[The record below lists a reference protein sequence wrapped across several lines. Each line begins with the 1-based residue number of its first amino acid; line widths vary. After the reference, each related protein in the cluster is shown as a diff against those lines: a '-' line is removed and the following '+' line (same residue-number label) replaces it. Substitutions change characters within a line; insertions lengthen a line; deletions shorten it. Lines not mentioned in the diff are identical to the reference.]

1 MNAGWLAALA
11 PFAVLAYFAPFLIAF
26 ERRHRFLW
34 TIAVLNAVT
43 GWTLLGW
50 LASLVWSV
58 NKDVRGLVEE
68 LSPAVAASH
77 LEPSWN
83 PETPAQPLSSG
94 EFKHCPFCAEAIR
107 AEAVV
112 CRYCSRELTDG
123 EPAKP
128 ATDLALHEK
137 RRLQTLLVDSPE
149 QPADRSL
156 LDVFEYAR
164 LLEAEEN
171 SAVLTL
177 VAGSPTSSPA
187 PSAAEAPPS
196 RTPSTGLDWDDSA
209 PDAARVAVR

>member
-1 MNAGWLAALA
+1 M
-11 PFAVLAYFAPFLIAF
+11 
-26 ERRHRFLW
+26 
-34 TIAVLNAVT
+34 LNAVT

-58 NKDVRGLVEE
+58 NKDVRGLVED
-68 LSPAVAASH
+68 LSPVAAPSQ

-83 PETPAQPLSSG
+83 PELPAQPLSSG

-107 AEAVV
+107 VEAVV

-123 EPAKP
+123 EPARP

-137 RRLQTLLVDSPE
+137 RHLQTLLVDSPE

-156 LDVFEYAR
+156 LDIFEYAR

-177 VAGSPTSSPA
+177 VAGAPASSPSASA
-187 PSAAEAPPS
+187 PADAQEKPA
-196 RTPSTGLDWDDSA
+196 GLDWDDIA
-209 PDAARVAVR
+209 PDVPRVAAR